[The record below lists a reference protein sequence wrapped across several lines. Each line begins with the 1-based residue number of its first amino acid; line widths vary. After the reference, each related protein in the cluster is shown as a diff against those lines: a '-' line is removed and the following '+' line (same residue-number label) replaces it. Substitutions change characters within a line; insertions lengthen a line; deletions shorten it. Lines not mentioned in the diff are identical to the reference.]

1 MVLIIQNQTINNK
14 KKFIMTSLKTL
25 VILTHP
31 DLDHS
36 VVNKRWI
43 DELKK
48 YPETYMVHDLYA
60 AYPNGNID
68 IKREQLLLEQFDRI
82 VFQFPFFWFNCPPLL
97 KQWLDEVLVEGWAF
111 GANSDYKLRGKKI
124 ALAISTGIDKDGYQP
139 TGRYKYTMEH
149 LLAPFEL
156 TFNYVRADYRAPF
169 IFYGMELQATEE
181 RIDKSAQQY
190 LDYLASF

>member
-1 MVLIIQNQTINNK
+1 MLICKVGAFSKLNNMISSKTLII
-14 KKFIMTSLKTL
+14 
-25 VILTHP
+25 VTHP

-43 DELKK
+43 DELRKF
-48 YPETYMVHDLYA
+48 PETYLVHDLYGT
-60 AYPNGNID
+60 YPNGKID
-68 IKREQLLLEQFDRI
+68 VTSEQQLLEKFDNI

-111 GANSDYKLRGKKI
+111 GPDSNYRLSGKKI
-124 ALAISTGIDKDGYQP
+124 GLAISTGIDKDGYQP

-156 TFNYVRADYRAPF
+156 TFNYIKAYYRQPF
-169 IFYGMELQATEE
+169 ILYGMEMQATTE
-181 RIDKSAQQY
+181 RIDKSATQF
-190 LDYLASF
+190 LDYLASL

>member
-1 MVLIIQNQTINNK
+1 MIP
-14 KKFIMTSLKTL
+14 LKTL
-25 VILTHP
+25 IIIIHP
-31 DLDHS
+31 NLAHS

-43 DELKK
+43 DELRKF
-48 YPETYMVHDLYA
+48 PETYVVHDLYA
-60 AYPNGNID
+60 AYPNGKID
-68 IKREQLLLEQFDRI
+68 VKSEQQLLEKFDNI

-97 KQWLDEVLVEGWAF
+97 KQWLDEVLIYGWAF
-111 GANSDYKLRGKKI
+111 GANSGYKLSGKKI

-156 TFNYVRADYRAPF
+156 TFDYVRADYRPPF
-169 IFYGMELQATEE
+169 IFYGTELQATTE

-190 LDYLASF
+190 LDYLASL

>member
-1 MVLIIQNQTINNK
+1 MK
-14 KKFIMTSLKTL
+14 SLKTL
-25 VILTHP
+25 IIVTHP
-31 DLDHS
+31 DLDNS

-43 DELKK
+43 NELGEFSEK
-48 YPETYMVHDLYA
+48 YVIHDLYA
-60 AYPNGNID
+60 AYPNGKINVQS
-68 IKREQLLLEQFDRI
+68 EQQLLEKFDQI

-111 GANSDYKLRGKKI
+111 GSNSGYKLSGKKI

-156 TFNYVRADYRAPF
+156 TFEYIRADYHSPF
-169 IFYGMELQATEE
+169 IHYGMELHASTE
-181 RIDKSAQQY
+181 RIEKSVELY
-190 LDYLASF
+190 LAYLASL